1 MTEFIRKRAANAK
14 NDILSGL
21 TVALAL
27 VPEAVAFA
35 FVAGVDPLVGLYA
48 AFMIGLITAIF
59 GGRPGMISG
68 ATGALAVVMVT
79 LVSRGNAM
87 GSPDEE
93 LGLYYLFATVI
104 LMGIIQMMAG
114 VFKLGKFVRLI
125 PHPVMMGFVNGL
137 AIVIFLSQLG
147 MFKENIKD
155 IYGNNM
161 IKTES
166 VEKIMTITDNQ
177 VYDGNTGKLLFVKDN
192 NQLLDADSN
201 ALRYNISDGQVYD
214 TSNNEVK
221 FNIENSAIY
230 SIEKKGFAKQWIPS
244 KELMWMSGLVLL
256 TMLLMFGLPK
266 ISKKI
271 PDGLVAILVVSAI
284 AIFGQL
290 DVATVGSF
298 IADGG
303 GEGLKGGLPKF
314 QFDIF
319 NKVPFTWET
328 FVFIGPYALILAAIG
343 LIESLMTLN
352 LVDELT
358 ETRGN
363 SNREC
368 LAQGGAN
375 IVTGFFGGMGGCA
388 MIGQSIINIK
398 GGGRGRLSGIVA
410 ALALL
415 GFILFASG
423 LIEQVPIAAL
433 VGVMF
438 MVVIGTFAW
447 SSFRILNKI
456 PVSDLIVLILV
467 SGLTVIF
474 DLAIAVI
481 AGVIVSA
488 LVFSWENAKRIRAR
502 KRMKEDG
509 TKTYEIW
516 GPLFFGSIQEFTNKF
531 DVKNDPEKV
540 EIDFVESRISDHSA
554 LEAVFN
560 LVNKYEAAGKQ
571 IQLKHLSEDCKE
583 LLYKS
588 NPKFREVIVEDI
600 DDPRYHL
607 AADPE
612 RFTKGLG
619 EYDNL

>member
-1 MTEFIRKRAANAK
+1 MEFISKRSSNVK

-48 AFMIGLITAIF
+48 AFMVGLITSIF

-68 ATGALAVVMVT
+68 ATGALAVVMVS
-79 LVSRGNAM
+79 LVARGNAM
-87 GSPDEE
+87 GAEGDEM
-93 LGLYYLFATVI
+93 GLYYLFLTVI
-104 LMGIIQMMAG
+104 LMGIIQVLAG

-137 AIVIFLSQLG
+137 AIVIFLSQLS
-147 MFKENIKD
+147 MFMTSEN
-155 IYGNNM
+155 GEMVWMQGASLWTM
-161 IKTES
+161 I
-166 VEKIMTITDNQ
+166 
-177 VYDGNTGKLLFVKDN
+177 
-192 NQLLDADSN
+192 
-201 ALRYNISDGQVYD
+201 
-214 TSNNEVK
+214 
-221 FNIENSAIY
+221 
-230 SIEKKGFAKQWIPS
+230 
-244 KELMWMSGLVLL
+244 GLVGL
-256 TMLLMFGLPK
+256 TIAIMFGLPQLT
-266 ISKKI
+266 KKL
-271 PDGLVAILVVSAI
+271 PEALVAILVVSAI
-284 AIFGQL
+284 VIFGDL

-298 IADGG
+298 IRDGG
-303 GEGLKGGLPKF
+303 GDGLKGGLPLP
-314 QFDIF
+314 QWAIF
-319 NKVPFTWET
+319 EKIPLNFET
-328 FVFIGPYALILAAIG
+328 LKFIGPYALILAAIG
-343 LIESLMTLN
+343 LIESLKTLN
-352 LVDELT
+352 LIDELT

-368 LAQGGAN
+368 MAQGGAN
-375 IVTGFFGGMGGCA
+375 IITGIFGGMGGCA

-415 GFILFASG
+415 AFILFASG

-447 SSFRILNKI
+447 SSFRIINKI
-456 PVSDLIVLILV
+456 PKTDVFVLILV
-467 SGLTVIF
+467 SSMTVFF

-481 AGVIVSA
+481 SGVIVSA

-502 KRMKEDG
+502 KRIKEDG
-509 TKTYEIW
+509 TKVYEIW
-516 GPLFFGSIQEFTNKF
+516 GPLFFGSITAFNDKF
-531 DVKNDPEKV
+531 DVKNDPQSV

-554 LEAVFN
+554 IEAISN
-560 LVNKYEAAGKQ
+560 LVAKYKEEGKA
-571 IQLKHLSEDCKE
+571 IHLKHLSEDCKI

-588 NPKFREVIVEDI
+588 SPLFKEVIVEAI

-607 AADPE
+607 AENPE
-612 RFTKGLG
+612 AFTKALS
-619 EYDNL
+619 EYKL